1 MGDDA
6 GVTVWDAL
14 VGQVAA
20 VARLRAAAVAARALA
35 AGAPPGPATAAM
47 TPTWLITGP
56 PGSGRSVA
64 ARAFAAALQCTDPD
78 EPGCGAC
85 AGCVTTLSGSN
96 ADVVV
101 VRPEGLSISIK
112 EARALVLQ
120 AALAPV
126 SSPWRVVLIED
137 ADRLVRG
144 TDERNAMVLLKSLEE
159 PSPQTVYLLCAPS
172 QSDLPAT
179 IRSRSRLLG
188 LLTPSVE
195 AIAGVLRA
203 DGVDDGTAAFAAA
216 AAQGHVGRA
225 RRLARDEAAR
235 ARRAQVLGLPAR
247 LETTSS
253 CLQAAAGLVKAAQ
266 EDAAVVTEERDAQE
280 MATLERQL
288 GLDGDAGPKR
298 GAAAR
303 SAGAA
308 VRELE
313 RQQKSRATRA
323 QRDALDAALVDLAG
337 LYRDVLLMQLGAP
350 TAPAH
355 SDHRAEIGR
364 LMSEST
370 PERTLRRL
378 DAVLAT
384 RQQLLDSPGLA
395 ALLAIESLTLQ
406 LA

>member
-1 MGDDA
+1 MS
-6 GVTVWDAL
+6 VWDGL
-14 VGQVAA
+14 VGQEVA
-20 VARLRAAAVAARALA
+20 VARLREAAAAARALA
-35 AGAPPGPATAAM
+35 GGAAQGAATASM
-47 TPTWLITGP
+47 TSAWLITGP

-64 ARAFAAALQCTDPD
+64 ARAFAAALQCSDPD
-78 EPGCGAC
+78 EPGCGRC
-85 AGCVTTLSGSN
+85 NGCVTTLNGSN

-112 EARALVLQ
+112 EARALVMQ

-159 PSPQTVYLLCAPS
+159 PAPQTVYLLCAPS

-179 IRSRSRLLG
+179 VRSRARLLG
-188 LLTPSVE
+188 LLTPSPE
-195 AIAGVLRA
+195 AIAAVLRSE
-203 DGVDDGTAAFAAA
+203 GVDDATASFAAA

-225 RRLARDEAAR
+225 RRLARDESAR
-235 ARRAQVLGLPAR
+235 ARRAEVLRLPSQ
-247 LETTSS
+247 LDDPSG
-253 CLQAAAGLVKAAQ
+253 CLMAASALVKASQA
-266 EDAAVVTEERDAQE
+266 DATALTTERDE
-280 MATLERQL
+280 KEREELERQL
-288 GLDGDAGPKR
+288 GLDADMGPKR

-308 VRELE
+308 IRELE

-323 QRDALDAALVDLAG
+323 QRDALDGALVDLAG
-337 LYRDVLLMQLGAP
+337 LYRDVLVMQLGAP
-350 TAPAH
+350 SAPAH
-355 SDHRAEIGR
+355 ADQRAEIGR

-378 DAVLAT
+378 EAVLAT

-395 ALLAIESLTLQ
+395 ALLAIESLALQ
-406 LA
+406 LR

>member
-1 MGDDA
+1 
-6 GVTVWDAL
+6 
-14 VGQVAA
+14 
-20 VARLRAAAVAARALA
+20 
-35 AGAPPGPATAAM
+35 M
-47 TPTWLITGP
+47 TPAWLITGP

-85 AGCVTTLSGSN
+85 PGCVTTLSGSN

-112 EARALVLQ
+112 EARALVLA

-126 SSPWRVVLIED
+126 SSPWRVVLVED

-179 IRSRSRLLG
+179 IRSRTRLLG
-188 LLTPSVE
+188 LLTPSAE
-195 AIAGVLRA
+195 AIATVLRGE
-203 DGVDDGTAAFAAA
+203 GVDDATAAFAAA

-235 ARRAQVLGLPAR
+235 ARRAQVLRLPSQ
-247 LETTSS
+247 LETTSG
-253 CLQAAAGLVKAAQ
+253 CLQAAAALVRASQ
-266 EDAAVVTEERDAQE
+266 EDAAAVTEERDAQE
-280 MATLERQL
+280 RAALERQL
-288 GLDGDAGPKR
+288 GLDSDAGPKR

-323 QRDALDAALVDLAG
+323 QRDALDGALVDLAG

-350 TAPAH
+350 SAPAH
-355 SDHRAEIGR
+355 ADHRAEIGR

-378 DAVLAT
+378 EAVLAT

-395 ALLAIESLTLQ
+395 ALLAVESLALQ